1 LRTPYC
7 GTRLERAG
15 DRAFGELPPGYPA
28 RAIVGAVT
36 PPVG

>member
-7 GTRLERAG
+7 GTRLERAE